1 MGGSDKASAVA
12 AAQLMTHLKHQQQY
26 PQPSSS
32 SSSAGGGS
40 GTSSNQHPQQQ
51 LCHINAQYQPQ
62 QERLSRYLDLVEMA
76 LLKHIWSRSP
86 AFFRALDDI
95 KGLQGQ
101 VAQASA
107 CLTRLRSK
115 VQALDNEVALGALCI
130 PQMHCRQRNE
140 CALSDKIAC
149 IQRVVESRA
158 SIQYLLEVE
167 DYLGAL
173 EVIHECR
180 TLFVEEGLGGLSCV
194 RATGRQLDE
203 YYEFVCEIL
212 TNKFVSLAVQWD
224 DDQDYGNDDE
234 EGDGLGD
241 DEDNGAA
248 FASDA
253 NDDDAL
259 LPNSATMTARTQQKN
274 ATSSSSSGP
283 VSASSSPSDASVAL
297 EQLLLALLKCDRLPS
312 ALHMY
317 KQRLSDAVKLV
328 VRTCVQEY
336 LGGPGGAGDVDYL
349 AVASIHP
356 FDHPTGGDPSS
367 SSTSDGQQGQALA
380 DGTLPTPPFAQR
392 VKEMSHDSFLSC
404 LSMSYEH
411 LLLALQRV
419 QRVERFIVV
428 ALQRTSNSNN
438 STSNDRGG
446 RERDDAV
453 AVSAAS
459 NDENMAGIAANAA
472 ADAPLDAT
480 TTNSSSTSSSSSSSS
495 STHLSSVVNL
505 SKSCLLAACDLGQR
519 SVAQLLGLRREANA
533 RMGLEKM
540 KFLWET
546 SLHFV
551 LTLEGFSCSTAY
563 VIRQVAWSPT
573 DHYYLP
579 LYRPSFIPHI
589 CTILFTILLTR

>member
-1 MGGSDKASAVA
+1 MGGSDKAV
-12 AAQLMTHLKHQQQY
+12 HLLSHMKQQQ
-26 PQPSSS
+26 QQQSSS

-40 GTSSNQHPQQQ
+40 GNHHQQQQQQQQ
-51 LCHINAQYQPQ
+51 LCHINARYQPQ

-180 TLFVEEGLGGLSCV
+180 TLFAEEGLGGLTCV

-212 TNKFVSLAVQWD
+212 TSKFVSLAVQWD
-224 DDQDYGNDDE
+224 DQDDNAAAAYDDDDE
-234 EGDGLGD
+234 ELGDGVGD
-241 DEDNGAA
+241 DVDNGAA
-248 FASDA
+248 FVGDV
-253 NDDDAL
+253 NDDDDL
-259 LPNSATMTARTQQKN
+259 LPNSATTTKRRRQKKK
-274 ATSSSSSGP
+274 ASSSLSSVLVSSSSS
-283 VSASSSPSDASVAL
+283 SEASVAL

-336 LGGPGGAGDVDYL
+336 LGGSGGAGDVDYL

-356 FDHPTGGDPSS
+356 FDHPTTGDSS
-367 SSTSDGQQGQALA
+367 SSSNSDGQQGQASA
-380 DGTLPTPPFAQR
+380 DGTLPVPPFAQR

-411 LLLALQRV
+411 LLLALQRA
-419 QRVERFIVV
+419 QRVERFIVI
-428 ALQRTSNSNN
+428 ALQRTSNN
-438 STSNDRGG
+438 STSSDRG
-446 RERDDAV
+446 REGDGDAV
-453 AVSAAS
+453 AAAPPPH
-459 NDENMAGIAANAA
+459 NDENMAGMIPVNATTT
-472 ADAPLDAT
+472 DDQSLDAT
-480 TTNSSSTSSSSSSSS
+480 TTNNSSTSSSSSSSSS

-519 SVAQLLGLRREANA
+519 SVAQLLGLRRDANA

-563 VIRQVAWSPT
+563 VIRQVAIPSLPSSP
-573 DHYYLP
+573 
-579 LYRPSFIPHI
+579 IPTPFGHENHN
-589 CTILFTILLTR
+589 LFFVLT